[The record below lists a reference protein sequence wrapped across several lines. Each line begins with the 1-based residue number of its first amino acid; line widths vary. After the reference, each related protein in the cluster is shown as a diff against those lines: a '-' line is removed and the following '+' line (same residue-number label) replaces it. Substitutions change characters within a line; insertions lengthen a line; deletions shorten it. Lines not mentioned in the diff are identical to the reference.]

1 MNIKNNDLNKNMT
14 LEHVLRELILMNDE
28 LLIQIEEKERLLLR
42 QKIQM
47 EYLGAQ
53 NMRYKRIMD
62 RISSRWYGR
71 ILKKCYHLSCRLGII
86 KPL

>member
-1 MNIKNNDLNKNMT
+1 MSNKNNELNKEIK
-14 LEHVLRELILMNDE
+14 LEQVLRELISVNDE
-28 LLIQIEEKERLLLR
+28 LLIQIEEKERLLSR
-42 QKIQM
+42 QKIQI

>member
-1 MNIKNNDLNKNMT
+1 MSNKNNELNKEIK
-14 LEHVLRELILMNDE
+14 LEQVLRELISVNDE
-28 LLIQIEEKERLLLR
+28 LLIQIEEKERLLSR
-42 QKIQM
+42 QKIQI

-71 ILKKCYHLSCRLGII
+71 ILKKCYHFSCRLGII

>member
-1 MNIKNNDLNKNMT
+1 MSIKNNELNKEIK
-14 LEHVLRELILMNDE
+14 LEQVLKEIISVNDE
-28 LLIQIEEKERLLLR
+28 LLVQIEEKERLLSR
-42 QKIQM
+42 QRIQI

-62 RISSRWYGR
+62 RISSRWYGKL
-71 ILKKCYHLSCRLGII
+71 LKKCYHFSCRLGII